1 MIIQLNGMQETI
13 PENLNIAGLIE
24 FIKEGDPHLIVEVN
38 GRYIYPK
45 NYAACLVKDNDII
58 EFINPNLGG

>member
-1 MIIQLNGMQETI
+1 MLIQLNGMQETI
-13 PENLNIAGLIE
+13 PENLNIAQLIE

-38 GRYIYPK
+38 NRYIYPK
-45 NYAACLVKDNDII
+45 NYTTCQVNANDTI

>member
-1 MIIQLNGMQETI
+1 MIIQLNGLQETI
-13 PENLNIAGLIE
+13 PENLNIAQLIE

-38 GRYIYPK
+38 GQYIYPK
-45 NYAACLVKDNDII
+45 NYTACQVKDNDII

>member
-38 GRYIYPK
+38 GRYI
-45 NYAACLVKDNDII
+45 
-58 EFINPNLGG
+58 